1 MKGLVGFA
9 LGVAS
14 AIGVSVMAMM
24 TIACDEA
31 IKENKELKAQLESIN
46 SEE

>member
-9 LGVAS
+9 LGVTS
-14 AIGVSVMAMM
+14 TIGVSIVAMITM
-24 TIACDEA
+24 ACDEA
-31 IKENKELKAQLESIN
+31 IKENKELKAQLESYN